1 MKSKTFYILLLFT
14 AYFTSCNSQST
25 SVKNLKPSEFEKGIT
40 QNDIQLVDVRTSEE
54 YSEKRILNSKNININ
69 AADFEKQMNR
79 LDKSKPLYLYCL
91 VGGRSGKAAEWAA
104 KNGFKEVYNLEGGI
118 TAWMGEKKPIEV
130 SAEKEKTEGMSFDD
144 YLNHIKA
151 SDKLVLVDF
160 NAVWCGPCKILKPI
174 VQKYVKKNSAK
185 VDLFE
190 IDVDKNPD
198 VANTMN
204 VRSIPLLLLYKDG
217 KEVWRNLGLI
227 DEGEL
232 AGKLNEFFK

>member
-1 MKSKTFYILLLFT
+1 MKLKSLSLFLLFISSLS
-14 AYFTSCNSQST
+14 SCNSQNT
-25 SVKNLKPSEFEKGIT
+25 SVKNLKPSEFEKGIN
-40 QNDIQLVDVRTSEE
+40 QDNIQLVDVRTPKE
-54 YSEKRILNSKNININ
+54 YAEKRILNSNNININ
-69 AADFEKQMNR
+69 DAHFEKQMNQ

-118 TAWMGEKKPIEV
+118 TAWMGEKKPVEF
-130 SAEKEKTEGMSFDD
+130 STTETKTEGMNFDD

-151 SDKLVLVDF
+151 SDKLILVDF

-174 VQKYVKKNSAK
+174 VQKYAKKNSAK

-198 VANTMN
+198 VANAMN

-217 KEVWRNLGLI
+217 KEVWRNMGLI
-227 DEGEL
+227 NENEL
-232 AGKLNEFFK
+232 EGKLNEFLM

>member
-1 MKSKTFYILLLFT
+1 MTLKTLILFISFATSLF
-14 AYFTSCNSQST
+14 SCNSQNT
-25 SVKNLKPSEFEKGIT
+25 SVKTLKPSDFEKGIS
-40 QNDIQLVDVRTSEE
+40 QDNILLVDVRTPKE
-54 YSEKRILNSKNININ
+54 YAEKRILNSNNVNIND
-69 AADFEKQMNR
+69 AHFEKQMNQ

-91 VGGRSGKAAEWAA
+91 VGARSGKAAEWAV

-118 TAWMGEKKPIEV
+118 TAWMGEKKPVEV
-130 SAEKEKTEGMSFDD
+130 STTEAKTEGLNFDD

-174 VQKYVKKNSAK
+174 VQKYAKKNSAQ

-190 IDVDKNPD
+190 IDVDKNPE

-204 VRSIPLLLLYKDG
+204 IRSIPLLLLYRDG
-217 KEVWRNLGLI
+217 KEVWRNKGLI
-227 DEGEL
+227 DENEL
-232 AGKLNEFFK
+232 AGKLNQFLM